1 MDEVKSD
8 LVRYDDFISVL
19 FRAEFGGTE
28 FNRNI
33 VEELIQGGKDIKIHY
48 IDDVFGSCSFMDIK
62 NAFGLRGSK
71 GARAE
76 MTWAIVVNKT
86 DKKIIVVFRGT
97 SDLKEFIVDLS
108 ANMTDCE
115 FPGFTSIDNTDDK
128 KTFGRVHSGF
138 YEFLFGETD
147 PQSNGSTKSKA
158 EEIIGRLRADF
169 FEKDEFDGYDLVTT
183 GHSLGGALSTLFTL
197 RCAALDEPLPNVTNV
212 SVASPFVGDQ
222 EFRENFRDLEMQGKI
237 RHLRLSNYEDFVPE
251 FWAFT
256 GDILD
261 MEWYKH
267 VGMNIRL
274 YDGNQIS
281 TPNYLRF
288 YPKLNAPINNLRNTI
303 QNSVL
308 SWNLSGFPR
317 FHVPNEYYQRLHHER
332 TKEQLSKITLG
343 HLYGDKN
350 ITGWP

>member
-1 MDEVKSD
+1 LDEVKSD

-48 IDDVFGSCSFMDIK
+48 IDDVFASCSFLDIK

-97 SDLKEFIVDLS
+97 SDLKEIIVDLS
-108 ANMTDCE
+108 WNMTDCE

-128 KTFGRVHSGF
+128 KTFGRVNSGF
-138 YEFLFGETD
+138 YEYLFGETD

-169 FEKDEFDGYDLVTT
+169 FEKDEFDGYDLVIT

-212 SVASPFVGDQ
+212 SVASPFVGNQ

-237 RHLRLSNYEDFVPE
+237 RHLRLSNYEDVVP
-251 FWAFT
+251 WGWPFT
-256 GDILD
+256 IDLLD
-261 MEWYKH
+261 RECYKH

-288 YPKLNAPINNLRNTI
+288 YPKLNAPINSLRNTI

-317 FHVPNEYYQRLHHER
+317 FHQANEYYQRLHHER